1 MEVSKTVDP
10 VKKMRLV
17 VNLPESILN
26 EIWRLQYEQKR
37 SRSAIVEQLLSQSIN
52 KSAKRKNA

>member
-1 MEVSKTVDP
+1 MEVPKIVEP

-17 VNLPESILN
+17 VNLPEPILN

-52 KSAKRKNA
+52 KVAKRKN